1 MRLTTTLFIL
11 VALHTFS
18 VRAESDCIIIKHRDY
33 TNSTS
38 KFEIT
43 KPGNYCLIENLNSR
57 LDFADHS
64 AEPRLIQ
71 IWSSDVVLD
80 LQNHTLGRGKFF
92 RSPGGVG
99 IEINENFYNITIKNG
114 TLQDFEA
121 GIYRGVSTLS
131 DGKKKILK
139 PVYDPV
145 TRTYRF
151 DRDNIVIKNV
161 RFIND
166 KIDMQI
172 EEKE

>member
-1 MRLTTTLFIL
+1 MYIRTTIVLGIILFFNL
-11 VALHTFS
+11 SFADD
-18 VRAESDCIIIKHRDY
+18 ECIKIKNKKE

-43 KPGNYCLIENLNSR
+43 KPGNYCLIENLDSR

-99 IEINENFYNITIKNG
+99 IEINEKFYNITIKNG

-121 GIYRGVSTLS
+121 GIYRGVSTLL
-131 DGKKKILK
+131 DDKKKILK